1 MEKYTVEEL
10 RNKDIQV
17 EVNSA
22 EEANRL
28 AKENGYVG
36 EWKPDWGYPIYV
48 NLTEKPCSEFI
59 TDNGNSRFCKSK
71 TIQFNQINFKN
82 MEKKLFTIQDLA
94 NGNVA
99 CENDGTREEIEKVLK
114 HTFPNDNDGI
124 AGYAKFYEVH
134 KKGEWKASSIT
145 TLPTQSVKDFLRQ
158 IEKKI
163 IGYKLAKEE
172 YEASCQAMGKDF
184 KKSYQIAVNS
194 PFAVTFRKAGVL
206 DLWFEPVYEES
217 YKVEDWIF
225 VLNDDCSVYNVT
237 KGFVGQIK
245 EIKPSEKGSQYSS
258 VFTYT
263 NGSKS
268 SDREGCLRLAT
279 QEEIKKAAKTIIKIH
294 SSNKGDF
301 EIEIEDGKAWYRPE
315 NKNLTKEF
323 LEDILSYFKL
333 REKLTLY
340 QVSVETIKVGCYEG
354 VRKEDVQ
361 KVYDLITKP

>member
-48 NLTEKPCSEFI
+48 NLTEKTCPEFI

-172 YEASCQAMGKDF
+172 YEASCQAMDKDF
-184 KKSYQIAVNS
+184 KKSYQIDVNS

-225 VLNDDCSVYNVT
+225 VLDGGCGIDNVT

-245 EIKPSEKGSQYSS
+245 EIKPSEKGSEYSS
-258 VFTYT
+258 IFTYT

-268 SDREGCLRLAT
+268 SNKQGCLRLAT
-279 QEEIKKAAKTIIKIH
+279 QEEIKKASEQVISMNGKFNLIVKDKRCFHKT
-294 SSNKGDF
+294 
-301 EIEIEDGKAWYRPE
+301 
-315 NKNLTKEF
+315 
-323 LEDILSYFKL
+323 EDITDYVLALIKFYHSIPSKIGNYDCRL
-333 REKLTLY
+333 DYTTL
-340 QVSVETIKVGCYEG
+340 QFSVTGCELQNTYYS
-354 VRKEDVQ
+354 DWL
-361 KVYDLITKP
+361 KVYDLINKL